1 MIRVRHRRRLRSLR
15 FVAVVGPAA
24 AIALTAVAFE
34 LQGQWWLVAA
44 AAGAGI
50 SMLLGVAV
58 FRIDR
63 RWRIDYAAGRA
74 AQAAG
79 FAADYEHYAAE
90 HRSFATHMLA
100 LLDEA
105 SERIGIQ
112 RMTLDLLQR
121 EVADLRSARS
131 AAAEAD
137 PVAKG
142 PGHVVD
148 LLGDVPEWTDLWPDA
163 SEAPTVVDLVVWDER
178 NQSAREPEQTDDV
191 VERSA

>member
-1 MIRVRHRRRLRSLR
+1 
-15 FVAVVGPAA
+15 VGPAA
-24 AIALTAVAFE
+24 AIGLTAVAYE
-34 LQGQWWLVAA
+34 LQGRWWLVAA
-44 AAGAGI
+44 AAGAAL
-50 SMLLGVAV
+50 SVLLGAAV

-63 RWRIDYAAGRA
+63 RWRVDYAASRA
-74 AQAAG
+74 AQAAA
-79 FAADYEHYAAE
+79 FAADLEYYSAE
-90 HRSFATHMLA
+90 HRSFTKHMLT

-112 RMTLDLLQR
+112 RMTLHLLER
-121 EVADLRSARS
+121 EIADLRSARQ

-148 LLGDVPEWTDLWPDA
+148 VLGEVPEWTDLWPDA
-163 SEAPTVVDLVVWDER
+163 SDAPTVVDLVVWDER
-178 NQSAREPEQTDDV
+178 NQSASEPAHADDV

>member
-15 FVAVVGPAA
+15 FLAVVGPAA
-24 AIALTAVAFE
+24 AIGLTAVAYE
-34 LQGQWWLVAA
+34 LQGRWWLVAA
-44 AAGAGI
+44 AAGAAL
-50 SMLLGVAV
+50 SALLGAAV

-63 RWRIDYAAGRA
+63 RWRVDYAAGRA
-74 AQAAG
+74 AQAAA
-79 FAADYEHYAAE
+79 FAADFEYYSAE
-90 HRSFATHMLA
+90 HRSFAKHMLA

-112 RMTLDLLQR
+112 RMLER
-121 EVADLRSARS
+121 EIADLRSARQ

-148 LLGDVPEWTDLWPDA
+148 VLGEVPEWTDLLPDA
-163 SEAPTVVDLVVWDER
+163 SDAPTVVDLVVWDER
-178 NQSAREPEQTDDV
+178 IQSAREHAHADDV